1 MLTPAQCAVLFDND
15 GVIVD
20 TAEGHF
26 QSFAALGEEEG
37 YTITREQFAGLFG
50 RHNRDI
56 FPILLGHPLPEED
69 IARLAD
75 RKEALFRELV
85 TGRITALPGVLT
97 LLPALKAAGFH
108 VAMGTSTPRA
118 NVDLILGALGLAACF
133 DAIVSAED
141 VTRGKPDPQVFLLGA
156 DRLGMPPAH
165 CVVVEDA
172 VAGVQAAKAGG
183 MKALAVTTNHPREA
197 LAQADR
203 VVDSLAEVGPEDFL
217 VLLADEQRPS

>member
-20 TAEGHF
+20 TAEGHY
-26 QSFAALGEEEG
+26 QSFALLGKDEG
-37 YTITREQFAGLFG
+37 YTVTREQFAGLFG

-56 FPILLGHPLPEED
+56 FPILIGHALPDDE

-85 TGRITALPGVLT
+85 KDSIAALPGVLA

-118 NVDLILGALGLAACF
+118 NVDLILGALGLAPYF
-133 DAIVSAED
+133 DTIVSAED

-156 DRLGMPPAH
+156 ERLGIPPAR

-172 VAGVQAAKAGG
+172 VAGVQAAKRGG
-183 MKALAVTTNHPREA
+183 MKALGVTTNHPREA
-197 LAQADR
+197 LSEADR
-203 VVDSLAEVGPEDFL
+203 VVDSLSEVGPADFL
-217 VLLADEQRPS
+217 ALLNETPRS